1 MTEILLNIFSQLQ
14 KSQCSP
20 GKGDSHQQRSSNK
33 SRIVILMHFF
43 AQKEVSGEPE
53 MEDYK
58 LQVVINNLQ
67 VVIFLYFTM
76 RNSRQIVMNS

>member
-14 KSQCSP
+14 KSYCSP

-33 SRIVILMHFF
+33 GRSGILMHFL
-43 AQKEVSGEPE
+43 AQEDLPGEPE

-58 LQVVINNLQ
+58 LQVVINNSL

-76 RNSRQIVMNS
+76 RNSRQIIMNS